1 MSDCCDH
8 GHELDELA
16 QKQRKV
22 LWAVLVIN
30 AIMFGVELVSGLR
43 SRSLAL
49 TGDSLDMLGDAMA
62 YGTSLYVLNRSDRA
76 QARAA
81 IFKSGLMFLSA
92 IVIFGRALYQI
103 WHPDLPTP
111 SVMGAIALLALIA
124 NIICLIALTRHRND
138 NLNLQSVWL
147 CSRNDL
153 INNTSV
159 IVAAGLVALFS
170 SPWPDVAVGI
180 LVTFIVARSAGRV
193 LRQAWDQA

>member
-16 QKQRKV
+16 QKQRTV
-22 LWAVLVIN
+22 LWAVLIIN
-30 AIMFGVELVSGLR
+30 AVMFGVELVSGLR

-49 TGDSLDMLGDAMA
+49 TGDSLDMLGDALA

-81 IFKSGLMFLSA
+81 LFKSGLMFLSA
-92 IVIFGRALYQI
+92 IVIFGRAIYQL
-103 WHPDLPTP
+103 WRPELPTP

-124 NIICLIALTRHRND
+124 NLVCLIALTRHRND

-153 INNTSV
+153 INNMSV
-159 IVAAGLVALFS
+159 IVAAGLVALFA
-170 SPWPDVAVGI
+170 SPWPDVAVGL

-193 LRQAWDQA
+193 LRQAWGQA

>member
-8 GHELDELA
+8 GHALDELA

-81 IFKSGLMFLSA
+81 MFKSGLMFLSA

-103 WHPDLPTP
+103 WHPELPTP
-111 SVMGAIALLALIA
+111 NVMGAIALLALIA

>member
-1 MSDCCDH
+1 MSDCCNH

-16 QKQRKV
+16 QKQRQV
-22 LWAVLVIN
+22 LWVVLVVN

-62 YGTSLYVLNRSDRA
+62 YGISLYVLNRSDRA

-81 IFKSGLMFLSA
+81 LFKSGLMFVSA
-92 IVIFGRALYQI
+92 IVIFGRAIYQI

-124 NIICLIALTRHRND
+124 NIFCLLALTRHRND

-153 INNTSV
+153 ITNTSV
-159 IVAAGLVALFS
+159 IIAAVLVALFS
-170 SPWPDVAVGI
+170 SPWPDIMVG
-180 LVTFIVARSAGRV
+180 LFVTFIVARSAGRV
-193 LRQAWDQA
+193 LRQAWNQA

>member
-8 GHELDELA
+8 GDELDELA

-22 LWAVLVIN
+22 LWAVLIVN

-62 YGTSLYVLNRSDRA
+62 YGSSLYVLNRSDRA

-92 IVIFGRALYQI
+92 IAIFGRAIYQI

-111 SVMGAIALLALIA
+111 SVMGAIALLALLA
-124 NIICLIALTRHRND
+124 NLFCLLALARHRND

-159 IVAAGLVALFS
+159 IIAAVLVALFS
-170 SPWPDVAVGI
+170 SPWPDFAVG
-180 LVTFIVARSAGRV
+180 LFVTFIVARSAGRV
-193 LRQAWDQA
+193 LRQAWTQA

>member
-1 MSDCCDH
+1 MPDCCDH
-8 GHELDELA
+8 GHDLDELVR
-16 QKQRKV
+16 QQRKV
-22 LWAVLVIN
+22 LWAVLIVN

-49 TGDSLDMLGDAMA
+49 TGDSLDMLGDALA
-62 YGTSLYVLNRSDRA
+62 YGTSLYVLDRGDRA

-81 IFKSGLMFLSA
+81 LLKSGLMFLSA
-92 IVIFGRALYQI
+92 IIIFGRALYQL

-124 NIICLIALTRHRND
+124 NIFCLLVLTRHRDD

-153 INNTSV
+153 INNSSV
-159 IVAAGLVALFS
+159 IVAAAFVALFS
-170 SPWPDVAVGI
+170 SPWPDIVVG
-180 LVTFIVARSAGRV
+180 LFVTLIVARSAGRV
-193 LRQAWDQA
+193 LRQAWDRA